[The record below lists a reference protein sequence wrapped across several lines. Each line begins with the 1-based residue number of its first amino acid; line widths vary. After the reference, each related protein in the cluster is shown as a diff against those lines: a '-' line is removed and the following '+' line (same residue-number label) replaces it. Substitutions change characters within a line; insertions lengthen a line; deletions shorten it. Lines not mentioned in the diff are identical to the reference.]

1 MAVAAYVVAAPVL
14 RRLSERGA
22 EHDRMLWQ
30 GRLGMVPETVA
41 AQAPWD
47 IWMQAVSVGEV
58 GVAKALVD
66 ALARL
71 RPGLKILI
79 SSSTVTG
86 LERAGKLFANVDGSI
101 CAVMPYPLDF
111 PQAVL
116 RASRLV
122 SPRIFACIETELWPS
137 MLLTMRQ
144 GNVPAVL
151 LNGRISARSF
161 PQYRKIAPVMSTL
174 LETFCLICASSSASA
189 ERLRALGAVED
200 RIMVTGNAKYEALLT
215 RPDMSRVHALCQYLG
230 IGPGTKVFVAGSIR
244 QGDEKHLINAWR
256 LLETWHPDLRLVA
269 VPRHLR
275 RVEPLEALFRK
286 NSMPC
291 TKWSQMGQGKTSRI
305 VIVDEIGPLFDL
317 YGLASVAFVGGS
329 MTPKG
334 GQNILEPA
342 AWACPVLYGPFMDNF
357 EDAAKALEEY
367 GACGRVAD
375 GRELAHR
382 IHQVLS
388 DAHVAEAA
396 GSAARRALEHIAS
409 GAATKQAEALL
420 RLFEARQVS

>member
-1 MAVAAYVVAAPVL
+1 MAAAAYVAALPVL
-14 RRLSERGA
+14 GALSQRGA
-22 EHDRMLWQ
+22 VRARTLWR
-30 GRLGMVPETVA
+30 GRLGIVPDEVV

-58 GVAKALVD
+58 GVASALVD
-66 ALARL
+66 ALSKVK
-71 RPGLKILI
+71 PGLKILI
-79 SSSTVTG
+79 SSSTPTG
-86 LERAGKLFANVDGSI
+86 LEQAGKLFVNRGGSV

-111 PQAVL
+111 PQAVSM
-116 RASRLV
+116 ASSLV

-137 MLLTMRQ
+137 MLLTMRHRK
-144 GNVPAVL
+144 VPAVL

-161 PQYRKIAPVMSTL
+161 PRYRKISRVMAPL

-200 RIMVTGNAKYEALLT
+200 RIMVTGNAKYEALLH
-215 RPDMSRVHALCQYLG
+215 RPDASRANAMARFLG
-230 IGPGTKVFVAGSIR
+230 IDPGDKVFVAGSVR
-244 QGDEKHLINAWR
+244 SGDEIHLVRAWKV
-256 LLETWHPDLRLVA
+256 LEKLHHDLRLVV

-275 RVEPLEALFRK
+275 RVDALEVLFRK

-291 TKWSQMGQGKTSRI
+291 IRWSRMGRGEVSRI

-317 YGLASVAFVGGS
+317 YGVATVAFVGGS

-342 AWACPVLYGPFMDNF
+342 AWGCPVFYGPFMDNF
-357 EDAAKALEEY
+357 EDAAKALDEQ

-375 GRELAHR
+375 GQELGQR
-382 IHQVLS
+382 VHQLLCDS
-388 DAHVAEAA
+388 QMADTA
-396 GSAARRALEHIAS
+396 GRAARKALECIAE
-409 GAATKQAEALL
+409 GAATMQAEAVVRLL
-420 RLFEARQVS
+420 EARPV

>member
-1 MAVAAYVVAAPVL
+1 MAAAVYVGAVPVL
-14 RRLSERGA
+14 RLLSQR
-22 EHDRMLWQ
+22 RSLRVRTLWR

-41 AQAPWD
+41 VQAPWD

-79 SSSTVTG
+79 SSSTATG
-86 LERAGKLFANVDGSI
+86 LERAGKLFANIDGSI

-111 PQAVL
+111 PQAVS
-116 RASRLV
+116 RASKLV

-137 MLLTMRQ
+137 MLLTMRHR
-144 GNVPAVL
+144 NVPAVL

-161 PQYRKIAPVMSTL
+161 PRYRKIAPVMSTL
-174 LETFCLICASSSASA
+174 LKTFCLICASSFASA

-200 RIMVTGNAKYEALLT
+200 RIMVTGNAKYEALLH
-215 RPDMSRVHALCQYLG
+215 RPEASRAYAMARFLG
-230 IGPGTKVFVAGSIR
+230 IKPREKVFVAGSIR
-244 QGDEKHLINAWR
+244 SGDEMHLVRAWQV
-256 LLETWHPDLRLVA
+256 LEKLHPDLRLVA

-275 RVEPLEALFRK
+275 RVEPLEVFFRK

-291 TKWSQMGQGKTSRI
+291 IRWSQMGHGKVSRI
-305 VIVDEIGPLFDL
+305 VIVDKIGPLFDL
-317 YGLASVAFVGGS
+317 YGVAAVAFVGGS

-342 AWACPVLYGPFMDNF
+342 AWGCPVFYGPFMDNF

-367 GACGRVAD
+367 GACGRVAE
-375 GRELAHR
+375 GQELAQR
-382 IHQVLS
+382 IHQLLS
-388 DAHVAEAA
+388 DAHGAEAA

-420 RLFEARQVS
+420 RLFEARQV